1 MKPLLAVLAW
11 TTAVLVMTLAG
22 WTSYQQ
28 GTHTYAGE
36 PSLPVPAPRL
46 SPSPQELSVITATAI
61 QQAGRAA
68 IVYNIRLDR
77 SDVKRFQGHFV
88 NVAMQRGWFPHNLRS
103 RSIEVVL
110 PAAELHDL
118 QSITGDPVDWV
129 LANAQPTADSRGP
142 SDLNVVNA
150 QVAIDIPSSAAWSGY
165 ILAAVAA
172 WMIAFGLA
180 FAGGWIIAEKTV
192 SKLRHQ

>member
-11 TTAVLVMTLAG
+11 TTTVLVMTLAG

-46 SPSPQELSVITATAI
+46 SPSPQELSVITETAI

-68 IVYNIRLDR
+68 IVYNVRLDR
-77 SDVKRFQGHFV
+77 SDVKRFRGHFE
-88 NVAMQRGWFPHNLRS
+88 NIAMQRGWFPHNLRYQ
-103 RSIEVVL
+103 SIEVVL
-110 PAAELHDL
+110 PAAGLQDL
-118 QSITGDPVDWV
+118 QSITEDPVDWV
-129 LANAQPTADSRGP
+129 LANAQPTAGSRGP
-142 SDLNVVNA
+142 SDLNIVNA
-150 QVAIDIPSSAAWSGY
+150 EIVIDPPSSMAWLGY

-172 WMIAFGLA
+172 WIIAFGIA